1 MLFQYTVYPQGMLAK
16 QPFRID
22 GDRSFGLGIADD
34 KQGIALIV
42 HTISVL
48 RALNFRDYGMLT
60 ER

>member
-1 MLFQYTVYPQGMLAK
+1 MLAK

-22 GDRSFGLGIADD
+22 GDRAFGLGIAAD

-48 RALNFRDYGMLT
+48 RAMNFRDYGMLT